1 MDHEEYTTLVAALRA
16 VPDPRKAR
24 GQRYPWELLL
34 TVIAAALASAQPHG
48 RAISQWVHDHADEL
62 ADVLVTAHGR
72 IPSEATL
79 RRALQAVDVVALDA
93 CVQALWPVTQRPVA
107 QRAAADLVGVAI
119 DGKAVRG
126 VRAHGRIVHLVSL
139 VRHDGRVLAQA
150 AVADKTNEIGAAP
163 GLLASQPLHGC
174 VVTMDALLTQRA
186 LARQIRRQGGHYLM
200 AVKDNQPALLD
211 AISTLFTQPPWLP
224 AERIQEVWEA
234 QTMEKGHGRLET
246 RTLLAS
252 TSLNAYVRWPAVGQ
266 VLQRTCRRV
275 HLATGEVTEDTR
287 YAITS
292 LTPVQASPAALE
304 RLWRGHWTI
313 ENRVHHVRDVSFGE
327 DATRAFVGNTAHALA
342 SLRNA
347 LLNLIR
353 AAGWTRIPD
362 ALRHYGARVERAL
375 TLIGVQP
382 T

>member
-1 MDHEEYTTLVAALRA
+1 
-16 VPDPRKAR
+16 
-24 GQRYPWELLL
+24 
-34 TVIAAALASAQPHG
+34 
-48 RAISQWVHDHADEL
+48 
-62 ADVLVTAHGR
+62 
-72 IPSEATL
+72 
-79 RRALQAVDVVALDA
+79 
-93 CVQALWPVTQRPVA
+93 
-107 QRAAADLVGVAI
+107 
-119 DGKAVRG
+119 
-126 VRAHGRIVHLVSL
+126 
-139 VRHDGRVLAQA
+139 
-150 AVADKTNEIGAAP
+150 
-163 GLLASQPLHGC
+163 
-174 VVTMDALLTQRA
+174 
-186 LARQIRRQGGHYLM
+186 
-200 AVKDNQPALLD
+200 
-211 AISTLFTQPPWLP
+211 
-224 AERIQEVWEA
+224 
-234 QTMEKGHGRLET
+234 MEKGHGRLET

-266 VLQRTCRRV
+266 VLHRTCRRV